1 MGYADAISLREYA
14 NMSGVS
20 EGYIRKLRDKG
31 KISARAFVVHP
42 GNTRPMILPDI
53 ADAEWGSAHK
63 ALKGIK
69 NTPRS
74 EKSSKT
80 IILAPVEKQAVND
93 TGDIELSVDEMVDDE
108 GLPIVRAGMTAF
120 DADRVKKILESMT
133 LKVKLRQTNGEL
145 VEKKEVYKDL
155 FLFAQE
161 MRAELQNIPE
171 RTIDEIMAAVSRNK
185 GYLILSGEI
194 DKVLEKLA
202 TNCETVL
209 K

>member
-1 MGYADAISLREYA
+1 
-14 NMSGVS
+14 MSGVS
-20 EGYIRKLRDKG
+20 EGYIRKMRLKG
-31 KISARAFVVHP
+31 KISSRAFIVHP
-42 GNTRPMILPDI
+42 GNTRPMILPDV
-53 ADAEWGSAHK
+53 ADAEWGSAYK

-69 NTPRS
+69 NKPRS

-80 IILAPVEKQAVND
+80 IILAPVEKPAINND
-93 TGDIELSVDEMVDDE
+93 GEIEIPVDEMVDDE

-145 VEKKEVYKDL
+145 VEKKDVYKTL
-155 FLFAQE
+155 YLFAQE
-161 MRAELQNIPE
+161 IRAELQNIPE
-171 RTIDEIMAAVSRNK
+171 RTIDEIMAAASRNK

-194 DKVLEKLA
+194 DKVLEKLS
-202 TNCETVL
+202 TNCESVL